1 MASASF
7 PRAARLLKPRDF
19 ARLRT
24 RSRRVGARYF
34 SAEVAAGDSGMARL
48 GLAVSKRVS
57 KNAVV
62 RNRIKRIARN
72 SFRQI
77 RRQLPTMDILLIAR
91 SGAEHA
97 DNAQLHA
104 ELERLWRRI
113 TTTLNGTQGIGTM
126 RD

>member
-1 MASASF
+1 MAPASF

-24 RSRRVGARYF
+24 RSQRVGAHCF
-34 SAEVAAGDSGMARL
+34 SAEVAAGESGMARL

-57 KNAVV
+57 KKAVV
-62 RNRIKRIARN
+62 RNRIKRVARD
-72 SFRQI
+72 SFRQM
-77 RRQLPTMDILLIAR
+77 RMQLPAMDVLIIAR

-97 DNAQLHA
+97 DNAQLRA

-113 TTTLNGTQGIGTM
+113 ATLNGAEGVGTM
-126 RD
+126 RG